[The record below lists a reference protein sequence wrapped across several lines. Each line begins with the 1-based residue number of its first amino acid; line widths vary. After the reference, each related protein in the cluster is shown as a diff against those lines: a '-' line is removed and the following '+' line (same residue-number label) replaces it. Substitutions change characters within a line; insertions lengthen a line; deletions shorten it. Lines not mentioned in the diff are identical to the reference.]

1 MRNWFH
7 DEEDGPQEAFPGLPQ
22 ALPEGERVLWQGKP
36 NTLTLAI
43 HAFHIRFIALWF
55 GGMTVFKLFSM
66 ARAGAPGTDMA
77 VHFAQMLAIFG
88 VAMGIVMLLA
98 WLMARAAMF
107 TVTTNRVVIRSGAA
121 LRKYVNLPFAVISS
135 ASVKRHGAKAGSIAL
150 QIAAPA
156 RASYTRLWPFAR
168 RRRSARPQPLL
179 RALPDVETARQVL
192 VSALEHWAGQTE
204 TVRPAV
210 EAPAC
215 EGAAAKPVPEGQPLP
230 ATA

>member
-77 VHFAQMLAIFG
+77 VHFAQMLALFG

-121 LRKYVNLPFAVISS
+121 LRKYVNLPFAVIGS

-150 QIAAPA
+150 QIAVPA
-156 RASYTRLWPFAR
+156 RASYFRLWPFV
-168 RRRSARPQPLL
+168 RPMKISRPEPLL
-179 RALPDVETARQVL
+179 RALPDVDAARAVVVSAMGQWARQNEDARAV
-192 VSALEHWAGQTE
+192 VD
-204 TVRPAV
+204 PDV
-210 EAPAC
+210 EAIPA
-215 EGAAAKPVPEGQPLP
+215 APDQAPMS

>member
-1 MRNWFH
+1 MRNLFH
-7 DEEDGPQEAFPGLPQ
+7 DEEDGPREAFPGLPQ

-55 GGMTVFKLFSM
+55 GGMAVFKLFSM

-77 VHFAQMLAIFG
+77 VYFAQMLAIFG
-88 VAMGIVMLLA
+88 VAMGIVVLLA

-121 LRKYVNLPFAVISS
+121 LRKYVNLPFAAIGS
-135 ASVKRHGAKAGSIAL
+135 ASVMQHGAKAGSIAL
-150 QIAAPA
+150 QIAPPA
-156 RASYTRLWPFAR
+156 RASYFRLWPFV
-168 RRRSARPQPLL
+168 RPMKISRPEPLL
-179 RALPDVETARQVL
+179 RALPDVDAARAVL
-192 VSALEHWAGQTE
+192 VSAMEQWARQNE
-204 TVRPAV
+204 DARAVADPDV
-210 EAPAC
+210 EAIPA
-215 EGAAAKPVPEGQPLP
+215 APDQAPMS